1 MKFETDN
8 LKYGDILY
16 AIDYENYEIFQF
28 TVRQVDE
35 EFRDIVH
42 VNEQSMPVVLSV
54 HINTDYESVKNHLLN
69 NLKKKINKKELE
81 LQGLLN
87 AVKKFE
93 K

>member
-28 TVRQVDE
+28 TVRQIDE

-81 LQGLLN
+81 LQELLN